1 MFEISRKKSLL
12 CKENETTAVK
22 ILQEIQNQIIKKFY
36 L

>member
-12 CKENETTAVK
+12 CKENKATAVTM
-22 ILQEIQNQIIKKFY
+22 LQVIQNQIIKKLF